1 MNLDY
6 NERESLEPKDLT
18 FSNIAYCKR
27 KVKKK
32 IMLIIGINENQ

>member
-1 MNLDY
+1 MNLDS

-27 KVKKK
+27 KVKK
-32 IMLIIGINENQ
+32 NNVNNRYR